1 MSFMRRATG
10 YLLALLLA
18 FTGQAHAQLA
28 LTGAGKALATASGG
42 GGGGTPTF
50 SAGASKAFTYS
61 ALSDT
66 TASFS
71 PGGSNRFMAAG
82 LTGREPAAPPPGL
95 GDFKYGGSGGTSLTL
110 LGGSST
116 QTIGSGSTIVGTY
129 WAVGTPSGATTGYG
143 LLTGSSLGSNMGVV
157 AYENVNQTS
166 PWDSHTYSSSAGVTG
181 TTTVM
186 SVTVSGISSGDVVI
200 ARGACTYLDN
210 GGTAFT
216 AVAGT
221 TIRTQAATFDST
233 TWIGHVWLE
242 KVSAGSSVTL
252 EVNCNQSPSSDFT
265 WAMHGA
271 RLLPP

>member
-1 MSFMRRATG
+1 MKRFTAF
-10 YLLALLLA
+10 LLSLLLLA
-18 FTGQAHAQLA
+18 SGSFGQLA
-28 LTGAGKALATASGG
+28 QTGGGLPTPPAGGG

-50 SAGASKAFTYS
+50 SAGESKAFTYS

-82 LTGREPAAPPPGL
+82 LTGREPSAPPPGL

-129 WAVGTPSGATTGYG
+129 WAVGTPSGSTTGYG

-157 AYENVNQTS
+157 AYENVNQTT
-166 PWDSHTYSSSAGVTG
+166 PWDSHTYADSTGVTG

-186 SVTVSGISSGDVVI
+186 SVTISGISSGDVAI

-233 TWIGHVWLE
+233 TWVGHVWLE

>member
-1 MSFMRRATG
+1 MSITRRVTG
-10 YLLALLLA
+10 FLLAILLA
-18 FTGQAHAQLA
+18 FTGQAHAQLG
-28 LTGAGKALATASGG
+28 LTHAGLALAPSGG

-71 PGGSNRFMAAG
+71 PGGANRFMAAG
-82 LTGREPAAPPPGL
+82 ITGREPAAPPPGL

-116 QTIGSGSTIVGTY
+116 QTLGFGSTIVGTY
-129 WAVGTPSGATTGYG
+129 WAVGTPSGSTTGYG
-143 LLTGSSLGSNMGVV
+143 LLTGTSLGSNMGVV
-157 AYENVNQTS
+157 AYENVNQTT
-166 PWDSHTYSSSAGVTG
+166 PWDSHTYNSGTATS

-186 SVTVSGISSGDVVI
+186 SVTITGVSSGDVAI
-200 ARGACTYLDN
+200 ARGACTYNNND
-210 GGTAFT
+210 GIAFT

-233 TWIGHVWLE
+233 TWVGHVWVE

-252 EVNCNQSPSSDFT
+252 EVNCNQTSNTDFT